1 MPRNLALGIDLGTS
15 SVRAMLVDEQASIVA
30 TAARTYEVIAPSPG
44 WAEQAPDVWW
54 RETCTAVRSAL
65 DQVGDARVTAVSF
78 SGQMHGTVLAD
89 GRGRPVLDAIIWA
102 DQRSSS
108 NVESFIASHGSDWLA
123 QRTANPLASGFQ
135 LATLLWLT
143 EHRPEDLQ
151 RARHLLLPKD
161 WLRYRMTGT
170 AASDASDAC
179 STLMFD
185 TARGEWSG
193 DVIRACGLDAEM
205 LPEIRGSCDIA
216 GELLRAPAQDMGLTP
231 GTPVVT
237 GAGDTPATAVGNGVL
252 EPGSVMATIGSGGQV
267 VAPASSPAYDTHL
280 RTHTFCHAVPD
291 QWYVMGA
298 ILSAG
303 LSLKWLRNSVFGD
316 PDLSYSSLSDQAGI
330 VAPGAEGLVFLP
342 YLTGERTPHLDPVAC
357 GVFFGLT
364 PRHTRAHMVRAV
376 MEGVAFALAD
386 GLDIVRELGTQ
397 PGLIVAAG
405 GGSRSSVWRQIQA
418 DVFACP
424 VTRAPVEEAAAYGAA
439 LMAGV
444 GAGWWPGLSEA
455 PRADENVGAA
465 EVPCDANV
473 ARYREGREI
482 YRELYPK
489 LRDLMDRRA
498 RMAASGESS

>member
-15 SVRAMLVDEQASIVA
+15 SVRAMLVDEQAGIVA
-30 TAARTYEVIAPSPG
+30 AAARTYEVIAPSPG
-44 WAEQAPDVWW
+44 WAEQDPDVWW
-54 RETCTAVRSAL
+54 REACTAVRSVLEQA
-65 DQVGDARVTAVSF
+65 GDARVTAVSF

-89 GRGRPVLDAIIWA
+89 DRGRPVRDAVIWA

-123 QRTANPLASGFQ
+123 QRTANPLATGFQ
-135 LATLLWLT
+135 LATLLWLA
-143 EHRPEDLQ
+143 ENEPEALQ
-151 RARHLLLPKD
+151 RAHHVFLPKD
-161 WLRYRMTGT
+161 WLRHRMTGV

-185 TARGEWSG
+185 TARGVWS
-193 DVIRACGLDAEM
+193 DEIVRACGVDTDR
-205 LPEIRGSCDIA
+205 LPEIRGSCDVA
-216 GELLRAPAQDMGLTP
+216 GKLLPSAANDMGLPT

-252 EPGSVMATIGSGGQV
+252 DPGSVMATIGSGGQV
-267 VAPASSPAYDTHL
+267 VAPASSPAYDTLL

-291 QWYVMGA
+291 RWYVMGA
-298 ILSAG
+298 VLSAG
-303 LSLKWLRNSVFGD
+303 LSLKWLRNSVCGEAE
-316 PDLSYSSLSDQAGI
+316 LSYSSLSDEAGT

-342 YLTGERTPHLDPVAC
+342 YLTGERTPHLDPGAC

-364 PRHTRAHMVRAV
+364 PRHSRAHMVRAV

-386 GLDIVRELGTQ
+386 GLDIVRQLGTQ
-397 PGLIVAAG
+397 PGTIVAAG

-418 DVFACP
+418 DVFGCP

-444 GAGWWPGLSEA
+444 GAGWWPGLREV
-455 PRADENVGAA
+455 PRADEDDGAA

-473 ARYREGREI
+473 AQYRESRDI

-498 RMAASGESS
+498 RMAASGYPS